1 MQKLPEGDPSKIL
14 TIKCAAWERQLRTMA
29 IVEFKDEATITF
41 FFFPL
46 FLPDWGLILICFLIK
61 LYVVSKN
68 SEATLFQCAS
78 YAID

>member
-1 MQKLPEGDPSKIL
+1 
-14 TIKCAAWERQLRTMA
+14 MA